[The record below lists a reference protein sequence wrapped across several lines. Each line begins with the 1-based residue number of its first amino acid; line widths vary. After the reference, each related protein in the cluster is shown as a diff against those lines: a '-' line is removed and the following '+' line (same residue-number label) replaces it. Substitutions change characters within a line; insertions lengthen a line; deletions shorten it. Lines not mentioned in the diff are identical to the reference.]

1 MALNFYPVKAEEF
14 NTIKEHVAFSD
25 LSISDGVASVTK
37 TVYLHFKRADGGLL
51 TAEDYANAKFEARKS
66 VFFPQKNAVL
76 AQDAS
81 FKFSGNGTITMWSQ
95 TAQVI
100 CLELEYTSGSSGSS
114 GGGTQN
120 GDSNTPPYEL
130 GVTEIDFTPEIN
142 VVPMTYGYNEE
153 GKKIPTVNSA
163 GDPILAETEQY
174 RGAMRFTYYLKES
187 GWKNNYS
194 IAYMGTSNSRDIT
207 ILDVPIDKKRALL
220 KEISAKFL
228 KTYDDDGKEKWR
240 YWSITVTILA
250 GENITHFLDI
260 GDRAFFK
267 DISYS
272 DDLITEVITLNGT
285 LPSTGT
291 SSQIVRWRKFKKT
304 TMASGKY
311 SYNQTGDVIIGSWD
325 QFLQFRGSVF
335 SYSAAKI
342 SKDANYIG
350 ETLEAQYEQLESIPL
365 TKEGFVDLTAIQN
378 KTYPTKDIYKRCPK
392 SWAALNLPKTM
403 G

>member
-25 LSISDGVASVTK
+25 LTISDGVASVTK

-114 GGGTQN
+114 GGGTQI
-120 GDSNTPPYEL
+120 GDSDKPPYEL
-130 GVTEIDFTPEIN
+130 GVTEIDFTPEVN
-142 VVPMTYGYNEE
+142 VVPMTFAYNED
-153 GKKIPTVNSA
+153 GKKVPAVNSA

-187 GWKNNYS
+187 GWKNTYPVTY
-194 IAYMGTSNSRDIT
+194 IGTVNSRGI
-207 ILDVPIDKKRALL
+207 IVANVPIEKRSALL
-220 KEISAKFL
+220 KEVSAKFL

-240 YWSITVTILA
+240 YWSVTVTIIA
-250 GENITHFLDI
+250 GNNMLSLLDI
-260 GDRAFFK
+260 GDRAYFEDMK
-267 DISYS
+267 YK
-272 DDLITEVITLNGT
+272 DDLTTVTLT
-285 LPSTGT
+285 LKGIPPSTRT
-291 SSQIVRWRKFKKT
+291 PSQIVRWRKFKKT
-304 TMASGKY
+304 TLKNNKY
-311 SYNQTGDVIIGSWD
+311 SYSQTGDIVIGSWD
-325 QFLQFRGSVF
+325 QFLQFRGIAY
-335 SYSAAKI
+335 SYSE
-342 SKDANYIG
+342 SDSESNANYVG
-350 ETLEAQYEQLESIPL
+350 GALDAQYELLSSMPL
-365 TKEGFVDLTAIQN
+365 TEKGYVNEEAIKN
-378 KTYPTKDIYKRCPK
+378 KTYPEKEFYKKRPK
-392 SWAALNLPKTM
+392 SWSALNLPKTRD
-403 G
+403 